1 MTLKLT
7 SGASM
12 RTAFSTPIRV
22 VIVTMD
28 THLASS
34 VERARKTLAKEL
46 PHLTLT
52 LHAASEYAGNDALVA
67 R

>member
-7 SGASM
+7 SGASL
-12 RTAFSTPIRV
+12 RTAPANVAIRV

-28 THLASS
+28 THLASA
-34 VERARKTLAKEL
+34 VERARRTLKVEPGRQL
-46 PHLTLT
+46 DQEFDRLLRQ
-52 LHAASEYAGNDALVA
+52 LNG